1 MTTAMQRAAMI
12 GFVLTAA
19 AAAYGC
25 GGAGNVQ
32 PQYSGRG
39 AHELR
44 ALDIERQ
51 YVVRTAQSMIGKPYR
66 YGGNSPSRGF
76 DCSGLVEYSHRVA
89 GISVPRTSTQQHRRA
104 RLVALSDLQPGDLL
118 FFRIQGK
125 TGHVGIYLGDGRFVH
140 APSSGKAVTITTL
153 DNSYW
158 KPRLI
163 GAGNYY

>member
-1 MTTAMQRAAMI
+1 MLKATGLVVTLLATA
-12 GFVLTAA
+12 GL
-19 AAAYGC
+19 YGC
-25 GGAGNVQ
+25 GGANNVQ

-44 ALDIERQ
+44 ALPVERQ

-76 DCSGLVEYSHRVA
+76 DCSGLVQYSHRVA
-89 GISVPRTSTQQHRRA
+89 GISVPRTSTQQHHRA
-104 RLVALSDLQPGDLL
+104 RAVALSNLQPGDLL

-125 TGHVGIYLGDGRFVH
+125 TGHVGIYLGEGRFVH
-140 APSSGKAVTITTL
+140 APSSGKSVEITTL